1 MILWVMTWQHNC
13 LIFKNLL
20 QGYFVAALTNTDLFN
35 LAEMLLTYF
44 RVTSMLKLMMKS
56 EKNYFYNSDNEFKF
70 ISSSNF
76 LKLVYIFQTGSY
88 FSNWFIFFK
97 LVHIFQTGLYF
108 SNWFI
113 FFKLVYIFQTGLYFS
128 NWFIFFKLVHI
139 FQTGSYFS
147 NWFIFFQ
154 TSLIFSCEQNM
165 SMCVKHTD

>member
-113 FFKLVYIFQTGLYFS
+113 FFKLVYIFQTGLYF
-128 NWFIFFKLVHI
+128 FKLVHI

-147 NWFIFFQ
+147 NWFIFFK
-154 TSLIFSCEQNM
+154 LVYIFPNQFNFQL
-165 SMCVKHTD
+165 